1 MPLRVALL
9 RSMVI
14 NGHRI
19 RMADVRGFAEQA
31 GGRDVRSIIATGN
44 LVFRSR
50 KAPRTLEHELEAA
63 CQAFY
68 GKPTEVVVKTAE
80 EWRALIAANPF
91 ETEAEQAPARLL
103 VWAMRDPLPDTG
115 LAQLLRRAQGDE
127 KIQRTGA
134 GDIYMWFGHDSLR
147 DSKLP
152 GGFGLD
158 SLGAVGTNRNWNTAM
173 KISAVLDEMDA
184 D

>member
-1 MPLRVALL
+1 MSLRVALL

-19 RMADVRGFAEQA
+19 RMEDVRGFAAQA
-31 GGRDVRSIIATGN
+31 GGQDVRSVIATGN

-50 KAPRTLEHELEAA
+50 EAPATLERELEAA

-68 GKPTEVVVKTAE
+68 GKPTEVVVKRAE

-91 ETEAEQAPARLL
+91 DREAALDPSRLL
-103 VWAMRDPLPDTG
+103 VWVMRERLPDAG
-115 LAQLLRRAQGDE
+115 LEQLRRRARGDE
-127 KIQRTGA
+127 QISRTA
-134 GDIYMWFGHDSLR
+134 SGDFYMWFGTGAIA

-152 GGFGLD
+152 AGFGLRA
-158 SLGAVGTNRNWNTAM
+158 LGAVGTNRNWNTAM
-173 KISAVLDEMDA
+173 KISAVLDAMDRE
-184 D
+184 

>member
-19 RMADVRGFAEQA
+19 KMADVRRFAEQA
-31 GGRDVRSIIATGN
+31 GGQDVRSIIATGN

-50 KAPRTLEHELEAA
+50 KAPRTLEHALEAA

-68 GKPTEVVVKTAE
+68 GKPTEVVVKSAE

-91 ETEAEQAPARLL
+91 ATEAAQDPARLL

-115 LAQLLRRAQGDE
+115 LQQLLRRARGEE
-127 KIQRTGA
+127 KIERTRT
-134 GDIYMWFGHDSLR
+134 GDIYMWFGQSSLIA
-147 DSKLP
+147 SKLP

-158 SLGAVGTNRNWNTAM
+158 SLGAVGTNRNWNTAT
-173 KISAVLDEMDA
+173 KITAVLDEMDG
-184 D
+184 